1 VEQLERGV
9 TGIETYEIAS
19 DEEMSVMEVANIVR
33 EAASDERGINVN
45 IELVENPRSGETMV
59 EEFGVDISK
68 AQSRI
73 GWEPNERVK
82 RSVLKEIERDIE

>member
-1 VEQLERGV
+1 
-9 TGIETYEIAS
+9 
-19 DEEMSVMEVANIVR
+19 
-33 EAASDERGINVN
+33 
-45 IELVENPRSGETMV
+45 MV